1 MIHLKM
7 KNIMKSRKT
16 TDSTRRKGRDAQA
29 DPDEDYLDQDYD
41 DYDNEEEERIRRIK
55 NKVLVRVSYL
65 MVALFLSMAGYLIYF
80 NVVLRDDINNNQYNT
95 KQSAYQEQII
105 RGNIYSADGNV
116 LAQTDIAEDGTE
128 SRSYPYSNL
137 FAHIVGYATNG
148 KSGIESVHNYDL
160 LSSHASIL
168 DQIREEKLDTK
179 VQGDSLVLTLNTQL
193 QQVCYDA
200 LGDNKGAIVVL
211 EPSTGKVLAMV
222 SKPDFDPNTIE
233 QDWDAQEGR
242 HVLAADV
249 DPDANLGLALGFSEE
264 ELDSI
269 VPITR
274 MRKLI
279 QERTG
284 ANDQNQFY
292 KLNPKVDD
300 IPDTYSKTCNG
311 VKLLVLGTVET
322 AGSGCVCPEHVMLK
336 RIINHLV
343 LRSND
348 VVILDMEAGLEHLGR
363 GTTEGMDQFIV
374 VIEPGARSIQTY
386 KNVKRLAAELG
397 VRQVRVVANKVRN
410 EDDEA
415 FIRSKIPQEDL
426 LGFIHYNSEIIDAD
440 RQGKSPFDVS
450 PNARAEIS
458 IIKSRIDADLS
469 KGGK

>member
-1 MIHLKM
+1 M
-7 KNIMKSRKT
+7 KIAVTGKGGVGKT
-16 TDSTRRKGRDAQA
+16 TFAAT
-29 DPDEDYLDQDYD
+29 
-41 DYDNEEEERIRRIK
+41 
-55 NKVLVRVSYL
+55 
-65 MVALFLSMAGYLIYF
+65 
-80 NVVLRDDINNNQYNT
+80 
-95 KQSAYQEQII
+95 
-105 RGNIYSADGNV
+105 
-116 LAQTDIAEDGTE
+116 LA
-128 SRSYPYSNL
+128 RLY
-137 FAHIVGYATNG
+137 
-148 KSGIESVHNYDL
+148 
-160 LSSHASIL
+160 
-168 DQIREEKLDTK
+168 
-179 VQGDSLVLTLNTQL
+179 
-193 QQVCYDA
+193 
-200 LGDNKGAIVVL
+200 
-211 EPSTGKVLAMV
+211 
-222 SKPDFDPNTIE
+222 
-233 QDWDAQEGR
+233 AQEGK

-264 ELDSI
+264 DLDSI

-300 IPDTYSKTCNG
+300 IPDAYSKTCNG

-348 VVILDMEAGLEHLGR
+348 
-363 GTTEGMDQFIV
+363 

-440 RQGKSPFDVS
+440 RQGRSPFDVS
-450 PNARAEIS
+450 PNAKAEIS